1 MKEDWQGKDEGFEKC
16 RDSTEVS
23 NRGAGG
29 DTPEAGKSCVEKFL
43 FILLLL
49 ISSGT
54 VFAH

>member
-1 MKEDWQGKDEGFEKC
+1 MEGSEKC